1 MSSKLTEC
9 HFLVE
14 LPEQISSLL
23 KSCVDSAVGWPAVGA
38 TWLGIAVF
46 TQLSVN

>member
-23 KSCVDSAVGWPAVGA
+23 KSRVDSAVGWPEWGHVV
-38 TWLGIAVF
+38 WILLCSPNY
-46 TQLSVN
+46 Q